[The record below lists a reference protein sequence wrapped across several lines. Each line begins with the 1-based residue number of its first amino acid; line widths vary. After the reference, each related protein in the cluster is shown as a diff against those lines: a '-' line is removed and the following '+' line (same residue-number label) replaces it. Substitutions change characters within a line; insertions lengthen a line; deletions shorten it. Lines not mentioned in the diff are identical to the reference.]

1 MYCKPTQIYKKS
13 LQTHLTLTIKL
24 HLKRRNIMRTIH
36 IRLTNIL
43 LSVFVLLSGYFYSP
57 VTAYAENQS
66 KSNQMEVHFIDVGQ
80 GDCTLITCDGQ
91 SLLIDTADES
101 KGTAIQSYLRK
112 QNIEKLD
119 YLILTHPDSDH
130 IGGAPVIITKFG
142 IENIFMSNYEKD
154 NLTYEKLIQA
164 MDYKRFKFS
173 TPAAGSQFQLG
184 AATITILAPCKSYD
198 NPNDASVALMVQNGD
213 NKFLFTGDATNEA
226 ETDIL
231 ESHADISA
239 DVYKVGHHGSKTST
253 SADFFHAVHPQY
265 AVISCGEGN
274 SYGHPHA
281 QTLNTLLTSGVE
293 VYRTDEDGTIVAV
306 SDGKTI
312 TFNVPASKTW
322 KSGEPVGS
330 TQNSQNSIAISYVLN
345 TNTHKFHRPTC
356 DSVDTIKDKNRKD
369 STDSRDVIIG
379 NGFVPCKICKP

>member
-1 MYCKPTQIYKKS
+1 
-13 LQTHLTLTIKL
+13 
-24 HLKRRNIMRTIH
+24 MRTIH

-142 IENIFMSNYEKD
+142 IENVFMSNYEKD

-173 TPAAGSQFQLG
+173 TPAAGSRFQLG

-281 QTLNTLLTSGVE
+281 QTLNTLRTSGVE